1 LDLLFWRIYYAIK
14 KNNYLKISTLLIVT
28 CSLFAGILNLE
39 GNNCITKINSLTNEP
54 KTNKTGQM
62 QQQQQQ
68 QQSTPI
74 QQLYKNQSEKERKE
88 SFAIVQHCFLVTN
101 LYVYSLYGII
111 IGIIIIV
118 VWYIKYK
125 RVWSRKI
132 KKIDK

>member
-1 LDLLFWRIYYAIK
+1 MFWRIYYAIK
-14 KNNYLKISTLLIVT
+14 KNNYLKISTLLIVI
-28 CSLFAGILNLE
+28 CSLFAGILNFQ
-39 GNNCITKINSLTNEP
+39 GSNCINKINSLTNEL
-54 KTNKTGQM
+54 KINKTGK
-62 QQQQQQ
+62 QQQQEQI
-68 QQSTPI
+68 TPI

-88 SFAIVQHCFLVTN
+88 SFALVQNCFLITN

-125 RVWSRKI
+125 KIWSRKI

>member
-1 LDLLFWRIYYAIK
+1 MLWRIYYAVK

-28 CSLFAGILNLE
+28 CSLFAGILNFE
-39 GNNCITKINSLTNEP
+39 GSNCINKINSLTNDI
-54 KTNKTGQM
+54 KINKTG

-68 QQSTPI
+68 QQITPI

-88 SFAIVQHCFLVTN
+88 SFALVQHCFLITN

-111 IGIIIIV
+111 IGIIIIAI
-118 VWYIKYK
+118 WYIKYK
-125 RVWSRKI
+125 RIWSRKI

>member
-1 LDLLFWRIYYAIK
+1 MLWRIYYAVK

-28 CSLFAGILNLE
+28 CSLFAGILNFE
-39 GNNCITKINSLTNEP
+39 GGNCINKINSLTNEI
-54 KTNKTGQM
+54 KLNKTG

-68 QQSTPI
+68 IIPI

-88 SFAIVQHCFLVTN
+88 SFALVQHCFLITN

-111 IGIIIIV
+111 IGIIIIAI
-118 VWYIKYK
+118 WYIKYK
-125 RVWSRKI
+125 RIWSRKI